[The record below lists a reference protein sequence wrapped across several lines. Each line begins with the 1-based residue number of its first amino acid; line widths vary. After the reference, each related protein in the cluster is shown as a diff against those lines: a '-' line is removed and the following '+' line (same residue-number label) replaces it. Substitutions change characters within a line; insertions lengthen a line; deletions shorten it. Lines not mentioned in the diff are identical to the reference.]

1 MYSPFLV
8 AFLPLPLFLPPLP
21 FPLAPPHSNLLLHQL
36 PSKLSLKILSAINLE
51 FLSYLFANKSFRMD
65 SLESSWSK
73 LFADYLSTND
83 TINID
88 KLTNYHLFIHVKIQQ
103 LVIKD

>member
-21 FPLAPPHSNLLLHQL
+21 FPLPPPHSNLLLHQL

-51 FLSYLFANKSFRMD
+51 FWTVWNLHGQNYLLITYQLMILSIS
-65 SLESSWSK
+65 
-73 LFADYLSTND
+73 
-83 TINID
+83 IN
-88 KLTNYHLFIHVKIQQ
+88 
-103 LVIKD
+103 